1 MKSASMD
8 ETVLGHLADISWF
21 GLAREAEA
29 NGMQTAVKMSADAY
43 QSVHTGSGRQGEGTT
58 AWLARSIEANPSNL
72 YRVLAMD
79 PQHFAAMLRRWGD
92 HTKNGGAV
100 AELTEDEI
108 RSIQVPVLITAGDD
122 MIHPRESAIWLAQHL
137 AESEMSTISELGLT
151 TAEKWWAVLLPEIDD
166 FLGRT
171 LPG

>member
-1 MKSASMD
+1 
-8 ETVLGHLADISWF
+8 
-21 GLAREAEA
+21 
-29 NGMQTAVKMSADAY
+29 
-43 QSVHTGSGRQGEGTT
+43 
-58 AWLARSIEANPSNL
+58 
-72 YRVLAMD
+72 
-79 PQHFAAMLRRWGD
+79 MLRRWGD

-100 AELTEDEI
+100 AGLTEDEI

-122 MIHPRESAIWLAQHL
+122 MTHPRASAIWLAQHL